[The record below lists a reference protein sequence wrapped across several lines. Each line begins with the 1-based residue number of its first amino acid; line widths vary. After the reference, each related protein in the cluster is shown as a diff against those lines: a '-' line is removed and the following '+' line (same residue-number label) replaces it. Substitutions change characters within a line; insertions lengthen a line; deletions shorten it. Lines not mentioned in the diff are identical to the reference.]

1 MLFLFWY
8 QYKFSMDEAESYK
21 VNAAQWNKQL
31 LIATQG
37 SDFKDALT
45 KGLVDYF
52 KSDSIFIQ
60 VEDIQVLEVID
71 PEKYDALVI
80 IHTWENWKPPV
91 VVESFIERTKMY
103 SSKIVVLTTSGEGS
117 YKMDDVDAITGES
130 ILADTEIQVYK
141 IIDRLGPLLQKD

>member
-1 MLFLFWY
+1 
-8 QYKFSMDEAESYK
+8 MDVAEPYK
-21 VNAAQWNKQL
+21 VNATQWDKQL

-60 VEDIQVLEVID
+60 VEDVQVLEVID

-91 VVESFIERTKMY
+91 VVQSFIERTKKY
-103 SSKIVVLTTSGEGS
+103 SQKIVVLTTSGEGS

-130 ILADTEIQVYK
+130 ILANTEIYVDQ
-141 IIDRLGPLLQKD
+141 IIDRLEPLLQKD